1 MSQEQREQIA
11 AVIKVLNNIDVRGRQ
26 NLLNLYGA
34 IEVLEDILSA
44 SATTTEATNPTP
56 ENQAA

>member
-44 SATTTEATNPTP
+44 SASTTEATHPTP